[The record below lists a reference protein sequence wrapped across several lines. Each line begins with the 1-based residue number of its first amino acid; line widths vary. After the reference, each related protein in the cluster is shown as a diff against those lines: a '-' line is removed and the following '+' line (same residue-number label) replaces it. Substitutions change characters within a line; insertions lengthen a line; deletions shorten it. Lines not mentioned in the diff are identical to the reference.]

1 MTSVKV
7 AATKVA
13 HCQSLDCKGH
23 TFEMSKCSDVFFSD
37 MHGFWGRTSTRFFCV
52 FFLAGLLGLIT
63 TKKLDSY
70 RP

>member
-23 TFEMSKCSDVFFSD
+23 TFEMSKMSKCSDVFFSD
-37 MHGFWGRTSTRFFCV
+37 MHGFWGRTSTIFFV
-52 FFLAGLLGLIT
+52 FFSWGWVIT
-63 TKKLDSY
+63 TKKMD
-70 RP
+70 